1 MHSHRSQKDMESLI
15 VDDLNKGHFS
25 TYIKENPVTCD
36 FVICPFRKIP
46 ILGKHSKAITTAA
59 WSSEV
64 HTTQSIPIRLFVYV
78 CSLQNLLALGSEDR
92 SMTISNSRGDTL
104 KSVSTITHHEPPQ
117 HESIYTLLC
126 RLSWGQNH
134 TISSSPLSLQKT
146 ELLQPQL

>member
-64 HTTQSIPIRLFVYV
+64 HTIQSIPIYLFVYMF
-78 CSLQNLLALGSEDR
+78 SSEFAGSWFGGSQHDHQQQPRRHAQICEYYHR
-92 SMTISNSRGDTL
+92 SCMN
-104 KSVSTITHHEPPQ
+104 HHIMD
-117 HESIYTLLC
+117 IYIILC